1 MTDEPRS
8 SDVLDPAP
16 TVAGVDEVCRAA
28 KSARRLFLVTDPRA
42 LAPERLS
49 KRDASRLFAD
59 IKGGTR
65 AVVVTARVQG
75 PDLVIRTV
83 QWLGDQSRLGA
94 PRDPVRTGRPPSRS
108 SSDGGE

>member
-8 SDVLDPAP
+8 SDVLEPAS
-16 TVAGVDEVCRAA
+16 TVAGVDEVRRAA

-49 KRDASRLFAD
+49 KRDASRLFAA
-59 IKGGTR
+59 IQGGAR
-65 AVVVTARVQG
+65 PVVVTARVQG

-83 QWLGDQSRLGA
+83 QWLGDRSRLGV
-94 PRDPVRTGRPPSRS
+94 PRDPVQSGPSRPRS
-108 SSDGGE
+108 STDGGE